1 MTDEPLNKS
10 CEDLGIKCFNLF
22 VDKNVIRN
30 LNLNFEK
37 NKLYVKNY
45 FDSGIAS
52 SLAFLSEQE
61 KKDGVLNIDIGAKTS
76 KIVAYIDKKIVYVKN
91 LQIAGDDVT
100 SDISKGLQITIDSSE
115 RTKIIHGTL
124 NLPLMKKLK
133 LILIQKNN

>member
-61 KKDGVLNIDIGAKTS
+61 KKDGVLLTG
-76 KIVAYIDKKIVYVKN
+76 N
-91 LQIAGDDVT
+91 LFFN
-100 SDISKGLQITIDSSE
+100 
-115 RTKIIHGTL
+115 HGNYTETF
-124 NLPLMKKLK
+124 LK
-133 LILIQKNN
+133 Y